1 MNDRIITGL
10 MIAGVMKTGQSY
22 HSASLAKT
30 FGISG
35 AAMRHAL
42 ATAVAAGQ
50 VDHRTHN
57 GVHLY
62 SLLSDRTAVPS
73 MKPMMISR
81 EMRAAQERC
90 RELRVH
96 PSRFH
101 E

>member
-1 MNDRIITGL
+1 MNDRVITGL
-10 MIAGVMKTGQSY
+10 MIAAVMKAGQSY

-62 SLLSDRTAVPS
+62 SLLADKAVVPS
-73 MKPMMISR
+73 MKPLTISH

-96 PSRFH
+96 PSRFIA
-101 E
+101 